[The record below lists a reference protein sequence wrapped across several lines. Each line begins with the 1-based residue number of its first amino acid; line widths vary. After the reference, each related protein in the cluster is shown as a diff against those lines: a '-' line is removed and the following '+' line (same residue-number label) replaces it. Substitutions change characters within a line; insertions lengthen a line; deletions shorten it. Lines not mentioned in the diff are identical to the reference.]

1 MNNYCISCSQA
12 VGVVHQIR
20 KSSENLKKQEAVIR
34 RGLNIF
40 KIDQSPNKDVIT
52 LDENLESLETI
63 WELYAQWNEL
73 YNGWKVGMF
82 KNLVTDEMELTAQQ
96 MLKKITKTVREI
108 KVKNHLSLLI
118 AITFLPTVS
127 S

>member
-1 MNNYCISCSQA
+1 
-12 VGVVHQIR
+12 
-20 KSSENLKKQEAVIR
+20 VIR

-52 LDENLESLETI
+52 LDENLQSLETI

-108 KVKNHLSLLI
+108 KV
-118 AITFLPTVS
+118 
-127 S
+127 